1 MHTRLIRLASSF
13 GPLTLAAVIACEDPP
28 KLEPKPVTPAAPAA
42 TAAAPEPDPDEE
54 QAADDEPEK
63 AAVPVAAKAVVCP
76 KPPKVAFNDPA
87 LEAEVRRKSGKAEG
101 ELTAA
106 DLKKVRSIDISRATV
121 DSLDPCPFP
130 FLTNVKHLYLGGGNL
145 SDLAPLAKLT
155 QLEGL
160 RASMN
165 QVAVL
170 APIAGLRKLDQL
182 DLGRTQVKDLTPL
195 KGLTNLTELM
205 LDDTPV
211 DDLTPIAGLTKLQR
225 LSIKRTRV
233 TDVSP
238 LKNMKKLVFLYTG
251 GSPVENAATI
261 RRPGLKISDEE

>member
-1 MHTRLIRLASSF
+1 MQTRLARLAFSF
-13 GPLTLAAVIACEDPP
+13 GMLTLAAVVACEDPP
-28 KLEPKPVTPAAPAA
+28 KPEPKPAPSAAPAA

-54 QAADDEPEK
+54 KAAEGEPEK
-63 AAVPVAAKAVVCP
+63 AAVPVETKPVVCP
-76 KPPKVAFNDPA
+76 KGKVAFNDPA

-121 DSLDPCPFP
+121 DALDPCPFP
-130 FLTNVKHLYLGGGNL
+130 FLANVKHLYLGGGNL
-145 SDLAPLAKLT
+145 SDLGPVAKLT

-170 APIAGLRKLDQL
+170 APLAGLRKLDQL

-211 DDLTPIAGLTKLQR
+211 DDLTPLAGLTKLQR

-251 GSPVENAATI
+251 GSPVQNAGAI
-261 RRPGLKISDEE
+261 RRPGLKISDDE